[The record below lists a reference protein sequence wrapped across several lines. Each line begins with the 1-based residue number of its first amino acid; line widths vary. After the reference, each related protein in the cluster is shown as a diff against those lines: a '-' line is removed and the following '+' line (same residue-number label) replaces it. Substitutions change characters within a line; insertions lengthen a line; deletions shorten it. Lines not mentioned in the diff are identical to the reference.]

1 MIKVRRETMKKECVA
16 ATLAMMMV
24 SVSGLSGCIKAKV
37 ETVHEI
43 KPIQITMD
51 INLKV
56 QVDKDL
62 GDFFGDN

>member
-1 MIKVRRETMKKECVA
+1 MRRVCA
-16 ATLAMMMV
+16 ATALAMMMALA
-24 SVSGLSGCIKAKV
+24 LSGCIKAKV

-56 QVDKDL
+56 QVEKDL
-62 GDFFGDN
+62 GDFFGD